1 MNCHVAL
8 INILNLEK
16 IALLIIQLKYSLYN
30 SDITDSFHRK
40 NIKYVNDTVIG
51 NKTVIDEQN
60 NSFKA
65 NGVDNEIKLIYNE
78 SSNNKNKIPD
88 YKNNKIQEN
97 NVEEK
102 KVINVLNEIE
112 SEIKIINNNND
123 NYKYEIPDNKN
134 NKIKENNVEEE
145 KVIDILNEVDNK
157 IKFIHN
163 DNDNNK
169 NNKIK
174 ENDIEEEKVID
185 ILNAVNDNGI
195 KSNNKKTQKNKT
207 KNKGNDNKSKNKYNK
222 KKKVKVLSL
231 GRGYVIEQ
239 TYTENHIIKK
249 KPLYDRYGVDVNQY
263 IMDGMI
269 NKALDNNTDT
279 TIEEWSL
286 YTPPCPNL
294 QPVHYSDDILNPICE
309 DIAIPFNKI
318 KDNTRIPYT
327 LRLSSITSQMKKFKE
342 WKETDGN
349 VPNYKNATIKEMLSE
364 TYHPFDYG
372 YYDIKENNDGDYYSK
387 VIKSPMDKVP
397 DPRRRRLFSM
407 ILFNSEFELL
417 DVYLS
422 EFYEIVDYFIIYESN
437 CTFSG
442 YKKPLYLTRTLLET
456 NRYEKFRDKIIPVTL
471 PVLEMKKAH
480 PRGPA
485 FPREH
490 LARRQV
496 IEKGLRA
503 VNARHGDLFFH
514 GDLDEMPKA
523 RLLSYLKKCGGW
535 EHLQMGFGGAPESM
549 ADPNVK
555 SYIRDKSL
563 PIAKSRMGKYL
574 VDYDV
579 FPSLAFNSYFYE
591 YSFNMVINKQ
601 IGVIFHPNIAIF
613 DARRS
618 LGQYPQYT
626 PSGNK
631 YNLKKYAKQ
640 HHLVKRNEIKTD
652 DIEINDNFYG
662 NNFENNYNKDVIV
675 DKNDI
680 DDTKNEYNISKSNIG
695 NNENRG
701 VGDKKNIDIIED
713 NTNNNDNNSEEDGNN
728 IYDIKYNKNEN
739 NDKYRK
745 DEENKILKD
754 YTDNEKAMGIDPYQG
769 YTYTDNDTP
778 DKNGEGLLGEYLRFA
793 TKPRKETKDNQ
804 IAFYKSGWHMS
815 SFLPN
820 MPNFINKLKSYSHF
834 NFFRELSYEKQKGI
848 ILQRIHKHLY
858 IFGNNSPI
866 PTINVK
872 LPETENEKVPN
883 LYSYKLWK
891 DIQRESK
898 GNRKSRTLKK
908 LNHLILHEMPRQVW
922 ENPICYSYML
932 DRDYGLSKRLWW
944 EVIPKEEW
952 STVDFNQ
959 LNNTVLNEIT
969 PFRQNDKK
977 R

>member
-1 MNCHVAL
+1 MN
-8 INILNLEK
+8 
-16 IALLIIQLKYSLYN
+16 
-30 SDITDSFHRK
+30 K
-40 NIKYVNDTVIG
+40 NIKDNA
-51 NKTVIDEQN
+51 NKDSENTIDN
-60 NSFKA
+60 NE
-65 NGVDNEIKLIYNE
+65 NEK
-78 SSNNKNKIPD
+78 
-88 YKNNKIQEN
+88 
-97 NVEEK
+97 
-102 KVINVLNEIE
+102 
-112 SEIKIINNNND
+112 NNND
-123 NYKYEIPDNKN
+123 
-134 NKIKENNVEEE
+134 
-145 KVIDILNEVDNK
+145 L
-157 IKFIHN
+157 
-163 DNDNNK
+163 
-169 NNKIK
+169 
-174 ENDIEEEKVID
+174 
-185 ILNAVNDNGI
+185 
-195 KSNNKKTQKNKT
+195 S
-207 KNKGNDNKSKNKYNK
+207 
-222 KKKVKVLSL
+222 SL
-231 GRGYVIEQ
+231 GPGYVIEQ

-591 YSFNMVINKQ
+591 YSFNMVKKKQ
-601 IGVIFHPNIAIF
+601 IGNSFHPNIAIF

-626 PSGNK
+626 LNGNK
-631 YNLKKYAKQ
+631 YNLKKYANQ
-640 HHLVKRNEIKTD
+640 YHLVKRNEIK
-652 DIEINDNFYG
+652 E
-662 NNFENNYNKDVIV
+662 
-675 DKNDI
+675 
-680 DDTKNEYNISKSNIG
+680 
-695 NNENRG
+695 
-701 VGDKKNIDIIED
+701 DIIE
-713 NTNNNDNNSEEDGNN
+713 GNHAL
-728 IYDIKYNKNEN
+728 IYDD
-739 NDKYRK
+739 NDT
-745 DEENKILKD
+745 N
-754 YTDNEKAMGIDPYQG
+754 MGIDPYQG
-769 YTYTDNDTP
+769 YTYTDNNTP
-778 DKNGEGLLGEYLRFA
+778 NRKGEGYLGESEVRFV
-793 TKPRKETKDNQ
+793 TNPNKSTSDNQ
-804 IAFYKSGWHMS
+804 ISFYKSGWHMS

-820 MPNFINKLKSYSHF
+820 MPNFMNKLKSYSHYDEF
-834 NFFRELSYEKQKGI
+834 KNLSYEEQKESI
-848 ILQRIHKHLY
+848 INRIHEHRY
-858 IFGNNSPI
+858 IFGNYP
-866 PTINVK
+866 PMETININ
-872 LPETENEKVPN
+872 LPETQNEKVPG

-891 DIQRESK
+891 KIESEFNEDIEI
-898 GNRKSRTLKK
+898 NTLRK
-908 LNHLILHEMPRQVW
+908 LNYLILHELPRQVW

-959 LNNTVLNEIT
+959 LSNKVLDEIT
-969 PFRQNDKK
+969 PLRKEK
-977 R
+977 